1 MKKNLFRKFLALF
14 LTGTMLAGVGCK
26 DYDDDIDKVNG
37 RLDQLETGK
46 LASVEQQ
53 IAAINSSISSLEAAY
68 KAADAELKS
77 ALEKQ
82 ASDLAAAKS
91 ALEASIKSLKDTHDA
106 DIKKLTGDL
115 NALSSKVEGY
125 NTALK
130 AEIKKVADDLAANY
144 YPKTIIDQKLAA
156 LDAKFAGEIAALDAK
171 ITACNE
177 AIDAIEAQIETM
189 KEQIAGKVDKS
200 DYNAFTQATNEAL
213 QANAQA
219 ISVLET
225 LCAGFP
231 EGQTIKGYI
240 DAAKADVVA
249 MLDDYLLKE
258 TYETFLE
265 AYGEFKTDI
274 EGRVDAA
281 EGEIDALE
289 AWKEEMTKEGGTLA
303 LLEQRL
309 QEAIDAKTTLAEV
322 KGTYN
327 AECTEFLTGV
337 NGIITSAL
345 AEGGLIDEKLK
356 SKLDALEEKLQD
368 QIDAL
373 ELRINALEG
382 QVEALVAQIQSLV
395 YVPAFADGTTE
406 METYAFDGN
415 EAGNAVVLKFR
426 VSPAA
431 MAAKM
436 AALNEA
442 GALSLVT
449 EEVATRAAAPA
460 ATITG
465 VEVVDAEA
473 GTFAVSAQIANYP
486 AAANKAVAV
495 ALAVNAVIEG
505 TNVSNDV
512 VSNFAGVVKPATP
525 IDLEFALFDAE
536 GNKYANDDIKINWN
550 TTKEDSKREI
560 LKDLELKVSLD
571 GGTTYMSL
579 ADASAKIGATIAAEK
594 YTTTSTP
601 TASDANYTI
610 TNVNNK
616 VWGSAYASV
625 QFKADGT
632 NALVGNNVEFSYSIK
647 AKLADNAAAEAVTG
661 TVIYKPVNETGATLA
676 FAKLSKDWT
685 YDFVATGIG
694 ADGGSD
700 TAMPAIDE
708 NNFGEIALT
717 VEAGSIPANVKL
729 SDIMGVAPA
738 KSIKVDGQDASADA
752 DFSFA
757 AFAND
762 IAQGVKV
769 SVPIKKYAWGKTYDI
784 EYTYS
789 YQNVDYV
796 LKGTIAFGAA
806 PAEVK
811 YDYPAVEIGY
821 EDKAIT
827 GAWKTVYDA
836 WKAAGNAGFA
846 SDTEFAAAIFAGT
859 NAPTVT
865 PETKLFN
872 EANPTGT
879 PVADTNGT
887 EMVADASTLTG
898 DLKKADITANGD
910 KFVQTA
916 TWTTWYGQ
924 KVTVTMTY
932 NVKLPTYVLTAND
945 TWVNADGI
953 VGTKGEVDATSEKW
967 SVKLNGAV
975 KDYFYYSP
983 LSNLIEK
990 QYIKKSANGTPA
1002 GSVYAEVAGTATEP
1016 TVTWE
1021 NGTTTEKDIVM
1032 TAKLVLD
1039 GKVTVASEDFTI
1051 HADDPIKTFTQTAA
1065 QEAQY
1070 VPNGKLEVNLLKG
1083 ISLVDINGTAWI
1095 NAEGTIEKT
1104 QTNNYGPD
1112 QVFSMSTGNTATAGI
1127 EFDTAKMTNTGNLT
1141 LSINDNKLE
1150 YTNDGSVMQK
1160 DVTVTIPAKITYW
1173 LGEKETTITVVI
1185 KK

>member
-1 MKKNLFRKFLALF
+1 MYILF

-26 DYDDDIDKVNG
+26 DYDDDIDKVND

-106 DIKKLTGDL
+106 DIQKLTGDL
-115 NALSSKVEGY
+115 NTLSSKVESY
-125 NTALK
+125 NKTLSE
-130 AEIKKVADDLAANY
+130 EIEAVAKDLTDNY
-144 YPKTIIDQKLAA
+144 YDKKTIDEKLAA
-156 LDAKFAGEIAALDAK
+156 LDSKFAGQISALDAK

-189 KEQIAGKVDKS
+189 KGQIAGKVNQS
-200 DYNAFTQATNEAL
+200 DYEAFTKATNEAI
-213 QANAQA
+213 QKNTMA
-219 ISVLET
+219 ISVLT
-225 LCAGFP
+225 GLCEGIP

-240 DAAKADVVA
+240 DAAKADVVG
-249 MLDDYLLKE
+249 MLGELEK
-258 TYETFLE
+258 TYEAFVE
-265 AYGEFKTDI
+265 AYNKLKLDERLAT
-274 EGRVDAA
+274 A
-281 EGEIDALE
+281 EGEIDKLQE
-289 AWKEEMTKEGGTLA
+289 WKEELMKEETGTLA

-309 QEAIDAKTTLAEV
+309 QEQIDAKTTLDEV

-327 AECTEFLTGV
+327 ADCDEFLEGV
-337 NGIITSAL
+337 NEVIEQAL
-345 AEGGLIDEKLK
+345 AEGGLIDAKLQ
-356 SKLDALEEKLQD
+356 SKVDALETKLQE

-373 ELRINALEG
+373 ELRIDALEG

-406 METYAFDGN
+406 METYAFGGN

-449 EEVATRAAAPA
+449 EEVATRTAAPA

-465 VEVVDAEA
+465 VEVVDADA

-525 IDLEFALFDAE
+525 INLEFALFDAE

-579 ADASAKIGATIAAEK
+579 ADASAKIGATIAADK
-594 YTTTSTP
+594 YSTTSNP
-601 TASDANYTI
+601 TASNANYTI
-610 TNVNNK
+610 TNVTEK
-616 VWGSAYASV
+616 AWGSVYASV

-694 ADGGSD
+694 VDAGSD
-700 TAMPAIDE
+700 TAMPAINE

-717 VEAGSIPANVKL
+717 VEAGSIPAGVKL
-729 SDIMGVAPA
+729 SDIMGVTPV
-738 KSIKVDGQDASADA
+738 KSIKVDGQDVSADA
-752 DFSFA
+752 DFDFE

-762 IAQGVKV
+762 IVQGVKV
-769 SVPIKKYAWGKTYDI
+769 NVPMNKYAWGKTYDI

-796 LKGTIAFGAA
+796 LKGTIAFGAV

-846 SDTEFAAAIFAGT
+846 SDAEFAAAIFAGM
-859 NAPTVT
+859 NASTVT

-872 EANPTGT
+872 EANPTGVL
-879 PVADTNGT
+879 VANTNGT
-887 EMVADASTLTG
+887 EMVANVSTLTG

-932 NVKLPTYVLTAND
+932 NVKLPTYVLTVND

-953 VGTKGEVDATSEKW
+953 VGTKGGVDATTEKW

-983 LSNLIEK
+983 LNDLIEK
-990 QYIKKSANGTPA
+990 QYVKKSVDGTPA
-1002 GSVYAEVAGTATEP
+1002 GSVYAEVAGDATEP
-1016 TVTWE
+1016 TVTWK
-1021 NGTTTEKDIVM
+1021 NGVTTEKDIVM

-1051 HADDPIKTFTQTAA
+1051 HADDPIETFTQTAE
-1065 QEAQY
+1065 QEVQY

-1095 NAEGTIEKT
+1095 NADGTIVET
-1104 QTNNYGPD
+1104 QNNNYGPD
-1112 QVFSMSTGNTATAGI
+1112 QVFSMLTGNATTAGI

-1141 LSINDNKLE
+1141 LSINGNKLE

-1185 KK
+1185 RK

>member
-1 MKKNLFRKFLALF
+1 MHILF

-26 DYDDDIDKVNG
+26 DYDDDIDKVND

-106 DIKKLTGDL
+106 DIQKLTGDL
-115 NALSSKVEGY
+115 NTLSSKVESY
-125 NTALK
+125 NKTLSE
-130 AEIKKVADDLAANY
+130 EIEAVAKDLTDNY
-144 YPKTIIDQKLAA
+144 YDKKTIDEKLAA
-156 LDAKFAGEIAALDAK
+156 LDSKFAGQISALDAK

-189 KEQIAGKVDKS
+189 KEQIAGKVNQS
-200 DYNAFTQATNEAL
+200 DYEAFTKATNEAI
-213 QANAQA
+213 QKNTMA
-219 ISVLET
+219 ISVLT
-225 LCAGFP
+225 GLCEGIP

-240 DAAKADVVA
+240 DAAKADVVG
-249 MLDDYLLKE
+249 MLGELEE
-258 TYETFLE
+258 TYEAFVE
-265 AYGEFKTDI
+265 AYNKLKLDERLAT
-274 EGRVDAA
+274 A
-281 EGEIDALE
+281 EGEIDELQE
-289 AWKEEMTKEGGTLA
+289 WKEELMKAETGTLA

-309 QEAIDAKTTLAEV
+309 QEQIDAKTTLDEV

-327 AECTEFLTGV
+327 ADCDEFLSGV
-337 NGIITSAL
+337 NGIISSAL
-345 AEGGLIDEKLK
+345 AEGGLIDNKLK
-356 SKLDALEEKLQD
+356 SKLSALETKLQE

-373 ELRINALEG
+373 ELRIDALEG

-406 METYAFDGN
+406 METYAFGGN

-449 EEVATRAAAPA
+449 EEVATRTAAPA

-465 VEVVDAEA
+465 VEVVDADA

-525 IDLEFALFDAE
+525 INLEFALFDAE

-579 ADASAKIGATIAAEK
+579 ADASAKIGATIAADK
-594 YTTTSTP
+594 YSTTSNP
-601 TASDANYTI
+601 TASNANYTI
-610 TNVNNK
+610 TNVTEK
-616 VWGSAYASV
+616 AWGSVYASV

-694 ADGGSD
+694 VDAGSD
-700 TAMPAIDE
+700 TAMPAINE

-717 VEAGSIPANVKL
+717 VEAGSIPAGVKL
-729 SDIMGVAPA
+729 SDIMGVTPV
-738 KSIKVDGQDASADA
+738 KSIKVDGQDVSADA
-752 DFSFA
+752 DFDFE

-762 IAQGVKV
+762 IVQGVKV
-769 SVPIKKYAWGKTYDI
+769 NVPMNKYAWGKTYDI

-796 LKGTIAFGAA
+796 LKGTIAFGAV

-846 SDTEFAAAIFAGT
+846 SDAEFAAAIFAGT
-859 NAPTVT
+859 NAPMVT

-872 EANPTGT
+872 EANLTGVL
-879 PVADTNGT
+879 VANTNGT
-887 EMVADASTLTG
+887 EMVANVSTLTG

-932 NVKLPTYVLTAND
+932 NVKLPTYVLTVND

-953 VGTKGEVDATSEKW
+953 VGTKGGVDATTEKW

-983 LSNLIEK
+983 LNDLIEK
-990 QYIKKSANGTPA
+990 QYVKKSVDGTPA
-1002 GSVYAEVAGTATEP
+1002 GSVYAEVAGDATEP
-1016 TVTWE
+1016 TVTWK
-1021 NGTTTEKDIVM
+1021 NGVTTEKDIVM

-1051 HADDPIKTFTQTAA
+1051 HADDPIKTFTQTAQ
-1065 QEAQY
+1065 QEVQY

-1083 ISLVDINGTAWI
+1083 ISLVDINGTPWI
-1095 NAEGTIEKT
+1095 NADGTIVET

-1112 QVFSMSTGNTATAGI
+1112 QVFSMSTGNATTAGI

-1141 LSINDNKLE
+1141 LSINGNKLE

-1185 KK
+1185 RK

>member
-1 MKKNLFRKFLALF
+1 
-14 LTGTMLAGVGCK
+14 MLAGVGCK
-26 DYDDDIDKVNG
+26 DYDDDIDKVND

-106 DIKKLTGDL
+106 DIQKLTGDL
-115 NALSSKVEGY
+115 NTLSSKVESY
-125 NTALK
+125 NKTLSE
-130 AEIKKVADDLAANY
+130 EIEAVAKDLTDNY
-144 YPKTIIDQKLAA
+144 YDKKTIDEKLAA
-156 LDAKFAGEIAALDAK
+156 LDSKFAGQISALDAK

-189 KEQIAGKVDKS
+189 KEQIAGKVNQL
-200 DYNAFTQATNEAL
+200 DYEAFTKATNEAI
-213 QANAQA
+213 QKNTMA
-219 ISVLET
+219 ISVLT
-225 LCAGFP
+225 GLCEGIP

-240 DAAKADVVA
+240 DAAKADVVG
-249 MLDDYLLKE
+249 MLGELEE
-258 TYETFLE
+258 TYEAFVE
-265 AYGEFKTDI
+265 AYNELKLDERLAT
-274 EGRVDAA
+274 A
-281 EGEIDALE
+281 EGEIDELQE
-289 AWKEEMTKEGGTLA
+289 WKEELMKAETGTLA

-309 QEAIDAKTTLAEV
+309 QEQIDAKTTLDEV

-327 AECTEFLTGV
+327 ADCDEFLSGV
-337 NGIITSAL
+337 NGIISSAL
-345 AEGGLIDEKLK
+345 AEGGLIDNKLK
-356 SKLDALEEKLQD
+356 SKLSALETKLQE

-373 ELRINALEG
+373 ELRIDALEG

-406 METYAFDGN
+406 METYAFGGN

-449 EEVATRAAAPA
+449 EEVATRTAAPA

-465 VEVVDAEA
+465 VEVVDADA

-525 IDLEFALFDAE
+525 INLEFALFDAE

-579 ADASAKIGATIAAEK
+579 ADASAKIGATIAADK
-594 YTTTSTP
+594 YATTSTP

-610 TNVNNK
+610 TNVTDK
-616 VWGSAYASV
+616 AWGSVYASV

-694 ADGGSD
+694 VDAGSD
-700 TAMPAIDE
+700 TAMPAINE

-717 VEAGSIPANVKL
+717 VEAGSIPAGVKL
-729 SDIMGVAPA
+729 SDIMGVTPV
-738 KSIKVDGQDASADA
+738 KSIKVDGQDVSADA
-752 DFSFA
+752 DFDFE

-762 IAQGVKV
+762 IVQGVKV
-769 SVPIKKYAWGKTYDI
+769 NVPMNKYAWGKTYDI

-796 LKGTIAFGAA
+796 LKGTIAFGAV

-846 SDTEFAAAIFAGT
+846 SDAEFADAIFAGT

-879 PVADTNGT
+879 LVADTEGT
-887 EMVADASTLTG
+887 EMVANVSTLTG

-932 NVKLPTYVLTAND
+932 NVKLPTYVLTVND

-953 VGTKGEVDATSEKW
+953 VGTKGGVDATTEKW

-983 LSNLIEK
+983 LNDLIEK
-990 QYIKKSANGTPA
+990 QYVKKSVNGTPA
-1002 GSVYAEVAGTATEP
+1002 GSVYAEVAGDATEP
-1016 TVTWE
+1016 TVTWK
-1021 NGTTTEKDIVM
+1021 NGVTTEKDIVM

-1051 HADDPIKTFTQTAA
+1051 HADDPIKTFTQTAE
-1065 QEAQY
+1065 QEVQY

-1095 NAEGTIEKT
+1095 NADGTIVET
-1104 QTNNYGPD
+1104 QNNNYGPD
-1112 QVFSMSTGNTATAGI
+1112 QVFSMLTGNATTAGI

-1141 LSINDNKLE
+1141 LSINGNKLE

-1185 KK
+1185 RK

>member
-1 MKKNLFRKFLALF
+1 
-14 LTGTMLAGVGCK
+14 MLAGVGCK
-26 DYDDDIDKVNG
+26 DYDDDIDKVND

-106 DIKKLTGDL
+106 DIQKLTGDL
-115 NALSSKVEGY
+115 NTLSSKVESY
-125 NTALK
+125 NKTLSE
-130 AEIKKVADDLAANY
+130 EIEAVAKDLTDNY
-144 YPKTIIDQKLAA
+144 YDKKTIDEKLAA
-156 LDAKFAGEIAALDAK
+156 LDSKFAGQISALDAK

-189 KEQIAGKVDKS
+189 KEQIAGKVNQS
-200 DYNAFTQATNEAL
+200 DYEAFTKATNEAI
-213 QANAQA
+213 QKNTMA
-219 ISVLET
+219 ISVLT
-225 LCAGFP
+225 GLCEGIP

-240 DAAKADVVA
+240 DAAKADVVG
-249 MLDDYLLKE
+249 MLGELEE
-258 TYETFLE
+258 TYEAFVE
-265 AYGEFKTDI
+265 AYNKLKLDERLAT
-274 EGRVDAA
+274 A
-281 EGEIDALE
+281 EGEIDELQE
-289 AWKEEMTKEGGTLA
+289 WKEELMKAETGTLA

-309 QEAIDAKTTLAEV
+309 QEQIDAKTTLDEV

-327 AECTEFLTGV
+327 ADCDEFLSGV
-337 NGIITSAL
+337 NGIISSAL
-345 AEGGLIDEKLK
+345 AEGGLIDNKLK
-356 SKLDALEEKLQD
+356 SKLSALETKLQE

-373 ELRINALEG
+373 ELRIDALEG

-406 METYAFDGN
+406 METYAFGGN

-449 EEVATRAAAPA
+449 EEVATRTAAPA

-465 VEVVDAEA
+465 VEVVDADA

-525 IDLEFALFDAE
+525 INLEFALFDAE

-579 ADASAKIGATIAAEK
+579 ADASAKIGATIAADK
-594 YTTTSTP
+594 YSTTSNP
-601 TASDANYTI
+601 TASNANYTI
-610 TNVNNK
+610 TNVTEK
-616 VWGSAYASV
+616 AWGSVYASV

-694 ADGGSD
+694 ADAGSN

-708 NNFGEIALT
+708 SNFGEIALT
-717 VEAGSIPANVKL
+717 VEAGSIPAGVKL
-729 SDIMGVAPA
+729 SDIMSVAPV

-752 DFSFA
+752 DFNFE

-762 IAQGVKV
+762 IVQGVKV
-769 SVPIKKYAWGKTYDI
+769 NVPMNKYAWGKTYDI

-789 YQNVDYV
+789 YENVDYV
-796 LKGTIAFGAA
+796 LKGTIAFGAV
-806 PAEVK
+806 PAEVR

-846 SDTEFAAAIFAGT
+846 SDTEFATAIFDGT
-859 NAPTVT
+859 SAPTVT

-872 EANPTGT
+872 EATPTGVI
-879 PVADTNGT
+879 VANTNGT
-887 EMVADASTLTG
+887 EMVANASTLTG

-932 NVKLPTYVLTAND
+932 NVKLPTYVLTVND

-953 VGTKGEVDATSEKW
+953 VGTKGGVDATTEKW
-967 SVKLNGAV
+967 SVKLSGAV

-983 LSNLIEK
+983 LNDLIEK
-990 QYIKKSANGTPA
+990 QYVNKSVDGTPA
-1002 GSVYAEVAGTATEP
+1002 GSVYAEVAGDATEP
-1016 TVTWE
+1016 TVTWK
-1021 NGTTTEKDIVM
+1021 NGVTTEKDIVM

-1051 HADDPIKTFTQTAA
+1051 HADDPIETFTQTAE
-1065 QEAQY
+1065 QEVQY

-1095 NAEGTIEKT
+1095 NADGTIVET
-1104 QTNNYGPD
+1104 QNNNYGPD
-1112 QVFSMSTGNTATAGI
+1112 KVFSMKTGDATTAGI

-1141 LSINDNKLE
+1141 LSINGNKLE

-1185 KK
+1185 RK